1 MKKNKIS
8 KNWINRQKKD
18 RFFRQSKIQGYRSR
32 SAFKLIEMNKKFK
45 FLKKNLSLLDLG
57 SCPGGWSQIVNK
69 EVIEGKI
76 LAIDI
81 KPMEKINNVDFIKG
95 DFRDKEIYEKI
106 FLYFN
111 NKIDV
116 VLSDMAA
123 NTSGNKALDVYR
135 TGELCLDAMSLAT
148 KILTKEGVFLS
159 KMFMGSIYDEI
170 NKKAKN
176 CFKKVVKYKPLSS
189 KKESKEIYILCK
201 RILKILYIIK
211 KRLIFRL

>member
-8 KNWINRQKKD
+8 KNWLTRKKKD
-18 RFFRQSKIQGYRSR
+18 YFFRQSKIEGYRSR

-57 SCPGGWSQIVNK
+57 SYPGGWTQIANK
-69 EVIEGKI
+69 VIIKGRI
-76 LAIDI
+76 LAVDI
-81 KPMEKINNVDFIKG
+81 KTMEKINNVDFIKG
-95 DFRDKEIYEKI
+95 DFRKNEIYEKI
-106 FLYFN
+106 MVYFDD
-111 NKIDV
+111 KIDV

-123 NTSGNKALDVYR
+123 NTSGNKALDTYR

-189 KKESKEIYILCK
+189 KKESKEIYIFCK
-201 RILKILYIIK
+201 GILKI
-211 KRLIFRL
+211 